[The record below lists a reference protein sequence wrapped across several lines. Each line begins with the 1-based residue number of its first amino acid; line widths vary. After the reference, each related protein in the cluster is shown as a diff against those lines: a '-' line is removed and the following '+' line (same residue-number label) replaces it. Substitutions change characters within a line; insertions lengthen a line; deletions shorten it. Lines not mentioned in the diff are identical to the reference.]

1 MSSTDQ
7 ASTGDDNDA
16 RRLTKQCAKCSET
29 KDASEFNKDKA
40 SATGLSSWCKV
51 CHNKASYVR
60 RRKTVEQAM
69 WRRAQK
75 RASKSGLPFTISE
88 DDIFIPADC
97 PCLGIPLRVAAGV
110 VDDYSPTL
118 DRLNNNRG
126 YEPDN
131 VWVISN
137 RANIIKSV
145 STVDELFK
153 IAYAVRDELN
163 KRGNNND

>member
-7 ASTGDDNDA
+7 ANTGEDDVQQV
-16 RRLTKQCAKCSET
+16 TKQCAKCSET

-40 SATGLSSWCKV
+40 SASGLSSWCKV
-51 CHNKASYVR
+51 CHNKANYVR
-60 RRKTVEQAM
+60 RRKTVEKAM
-69 WRRAQK
+69 WMRASV
-75 RASKSGLPFTISE
+75 RASKSGLPFTITE
-88 DDIFIPADC
+88 EDIFIPADC

-118 DRLNNNRG
+118 DRLDNNRG

-131 VWVISN
+131 IWVISN
-137 RANIIKSV
+137 RANLIKSV